1 MMRTGLFYWWA
12 VVLVAAADQLTK
24 QLIMSYIPYQE
35 MVDLLPC
42 LALVHVYNTGA
53 AFSFLSQSGGWQA
66 YLFIAIALVA
76 LIIIGVSLARI
87 PRRQW
92 VYCLSLAL
100 IAGGAVG
107 NVIDRICYGHVVD
120 FILFYIRGVFTYP
133 AFNVADSAIC
143 VGVALLI
150 IRSLF
155 FDRKPAVDAGAGQV
169 AVAGEG
175 AVVRQGD
182 GTPQGRGAGEETS

>member
-120 FILFYIRGVFTYP
+120 FILFYIIMVFPRQLFDIFRIIQALTLGFQVSLYLLQLLDPFLRGFR
-133 AFNVADSAIC
+133 F
-143 VGVALLI
+143 LLYLVNLI
-150 IRSLF
+150 FL
-155 FDRKPAVDAGAGQV
+155 
-169 AVAGEG
+169 
-175 AVVRQGD
+175 
-182 GTPQGRGAGEETS
+182 TS